1 MLGGYR
7 IEGRRAA
14 EIAAS
19 VERAVGAGELEPGQP
34 LPPMREL
41 AVQLGVNPNTVAAA
55 YRSLRERGVIET
67 AGRRGSRVRSKP
79 ATTGREYIRVEVPE
93 GVRDV
98 ANGNPDPALLPPLGP
113 AFAAA
118 AEQGDRE
125 PVLYGD
131 ATVDPEL
138 ARLARG
144 ALAADGVPAGPL
156 AVASGS
162 LDVIERVL
170 AAHLKPGDTV
180 AVEDPGWGSLL
191 DLVPA
196 LGLRVAPVG
205 VDDEGPLAEDVRQA
219 LTAGARALIVTD
231 RAQNPTGASVTA
243 PRARALR
250 AVLADHPDTL
260 LIEDDHGHGIVDLP
274 LHPLAGVT
282 RHWAF
287 VRSVAKAYG
296 PDLRLAVLTGD
307 DITVDRVHGRHRLGP
322 GWVSRIT
329 QRAVVNL
336 WAEGVLDTVKVAAAY
351 RERRD
356 RLIEA
361 LAVRGVEAHGRSG
374 LNVWIPVQ
382 DETGAVARLLH
393 AGWAVAPGA
402 RFRMGAPQGIRVTV
416 ASLKADEVAPLADAV
431 AKAVGPAPGHA
442 HPHPRVER

>member
-1 MLGGYR
+1 MLGEYR

-19 VERAVGAGELEPGQP
+19 VERAVGAGELEPGQL

-41 AVQLGVNPNTVAAA
+41 ANELGVNPNTVAAA
-55 YRSLRERGVIET
+55 YRTLRERGVIET
-67 AGRRGSRVRSKP
+67 AGRRGSRVLPKP
-79 ATTGREYIRVEVPE
+79 ATTGREDIRVEVPE
-93 GVRDV
+93 GVRNV
-98 ANGNPDPALLPPLGP
+98 ANGNPDPALLPPLAL

-125 PVLYGD
+125 PVLYGE

-138 ARLARG
+138 ARLARR
-144 ALAADGVPAGPL
+144 ALDADGVPDGPL

-196 LGLRVAPVG
+196 LGLRIAPVG
-205 VDDEGPLAEDVRQA
+205 VDDEGPRPEDVRRA
-219 LTAGARALIVTD
+219 LESGARALIVTD

-243 PRARALR
+243 ARARALR
-250 AVLADHPDTL
+250 AVLEGHPDIL
-260 LIEDDHGHGIVDLP
+260 LVEDDHGHGIVDLP

-307 DITVDRVHGRHRLGP
+307 EVTVDRVHGRHRLGP

-329 QRAVVNL
+329 QRAVVHL
-336 WAEGVLDTVKVAAAY
+336 WTDGVLNTAKVAAAY

-356 RLIEA
+356 RLIDA
-361 LAVRGVEAHGRSG
+361 LAERGVEAHGRSG
-374 LNVWIPVQ
+374 LNVWIPVP
-382 DETGAVARLLH
+382 DETGAVSRLLH

-416 ASLKADEVAPLADAV
+416 ATLTDAEVAPLADAV
-431 AKAVGPAPGHA
+431 SKALGPARSA
-442 HPHPRVER
+442 VTYR

>member
-1 MLGGYR
+1 MLGEYL
-7 IEGRRAA
+7 IEGRRAS

-19 VERAVGAGELEPGQP
+19 VESAVGAGELAPGQL

-55 YRSLRERGVIET
+55 YRTLRERGVIET

-93 GVRDV
+93 GVRNV
-98 ANGNPDPALLPPLGP
+98 ANGNPDPALLPPLAP

-125 PVLYGD
+125 PVLYGE

-138 ARLARG
+138 ARLARE
-144 ALAADGVPAGPL
+144 ALDADGVPQGPL

-196 LGLRVAPVG
+196 LGLRIAPVG
-205 VDDEGPLAEDVRQA
+205 VDDEGPRADDVRKG
-219 LTAGARALIVTD
+219 LESGARALIITD

-243 PRARALR
+243 TRARALR
-250 AVLADHPDTL
+250 AVLEDHPDIL

-282 RHWAF
+282 RQWAF

-307 DITVDRVHGRHRLGP
+307 EVTVDRVHGRHRLGP

-329 QRAVVNL
+329 QRAVVHL
-336 WAEGVLDTVKVAAAY
+336 WADGVLDTVEVAAAY

-356 RLIEA
+356 RLIGA
-361 LAVRGVEAHGRSG
+361 LAERGVEAHGRSG
-374 LNVWIPVQ
+374 LNVWIPVP
-382 DETGAVARLLH
+382 DETGAVSRLLH
-393 AGWAVAPGA
+393 AGWAVSPGA
-402 RFRMGAPQGIRVTV
+402 RFRMSAPQGIRVTV
-416 ASLKADEVAPLADAV
+416 STLATTEVPHLADAI
-431 AKAVGPAPGHA
+431 ARALGPSPTRNH
-442 HPHPRVER
+442 V

>member
-1 MLGGYR
+1 MLGEYR
-7 IEGRRAA
+7 IQGRRAS

-19 VERAVGAGELEPGQP
+19 VESAVGAGELAPGQL

-41 AVQLGVNPNTVAAA
+41 AVELGVNPNTVAAA
-55 YRSLRERGVIET
+55 YRTLRERGVIET

-79 ATTGREYIRVEVPE
+79 ATTGRDDIRVEVPE
-93 GVRDV
+93 GVRNV
-98 ANGNPDPALLPPLGP
+98 ANGNPDPALLPPLAP

-125 PVLYGD
+125 PVLYGE

-138 ARLARG
+138 ARLARE
-144 ALAADGVPAGPL
+144 ALDADGVPQGPL

-162 LDVIERVL
+162 LDVVERVL

-205 VDDEGPLAEDVRQA
+205 VDDEGPRADEVRKA
-219 LTAGARALIVTD
+219 LESGARALIITD

-243 PRARALR
+243 TRARALR
-250 AVLADHPDTL
+250 AVLEDHPDIL

-282 RHWAF
+282 LHWAF

-307 DITVDRVHGRHRLGP
+307 EVTVDRVHGRHRLGP

-329 QRAVVNL
+329 QRAVVHL
-336 WAEGVLDTVKVAAAY
+336 WAGGVLDTAEVAAAY

-356 RLIEA
+356 RLIGA
-361 LAVRGVEAHGRSG
+361 LAERGVEAHGRSG
-374 LNVWIPVQ
+374 LNVWIPVP
-382 DETGAVARLLH
+382 DETGAVSRLLH

-402 RFRMGAPQGIRVTV
+402 RFRMSAPQGIRVTV
-416 ASLKADEVAPLADAV
+416 ATLTAAEVAPLADAI
-431 AKAVGPAPGHA
+431 ARALGPSAT
-442 HPHPRVER
+442 RNVV

>member
-79 ATTGREYIRVEVPE
+79 ATTGRENIRVEVPE

-98 ANGNPDPALLPPLGP
+98 ADGNPDPTLLPPLGP

-118 AEQGDRE
+118 AAQGDRE

-144 ALAADGVPAGPL
+144 ALDADGVPAGPL

-205 VDDEGPLAEDVRQA
+205 VDDEGPLAEDVRRA
-219 LTAGARALIVTD
+219 LESGARALIVTD

-250 AVLADHPDTL
+250 SVLTDHPDTL
-260 LIEDDHGHGIVDLP
+260 LVEDDHGHGIVDLP

-307 DITVDRVHGRHRLGP
+307 EITVDRVHGRHRLGP

-336 WAEGVLDTVKVAAAY
+336 WADGVLDTAKPAAAY

-356 RLIEA
+356 RLIDA
-361 LAVRGVEAHGRSG
+361 LAARGVEAHGRSG

-402 RFRMGAPQGIRVTV
+402 RFRMAAPQGIRVTV

-431 AKAVGPAPGHA
+431 AKAVGPAAGHA
-442 HPHPRVER
+442 RPHPRVER

>member
-1 MLGGYR
+1 
-7 IEGRRAA
+7 
-14 EIAAS
+14 
-19 VERAVGAGELEPGQP
+19 
-34 LPPMREL
+34 MREL
-41 AVQLGVNPNTVAAA
+41 AMELGVNPNTVAAA
-55 YRSLRERGVIET
+55 YRTLRERGVIET

-79 ATTGREYIRVEVPE
+79 ATTGRDYIRVEVPE

-98 ANGNPDPALLPPLGP
+98 ANGNPDPALLPPLAP

-125 PVLYGD
+125 PVLYGE

-138 ARLARG
+138 ARLARE
-144 ALAADGVPAGPL
+144 ALDADGVPEGPL

-205 VDDEGPLAEDVRQA
+205 VDDQGPRADDVRQA
-219 LTAGARALIVTD
+219 LESGARALIITD
-231 RAQNPTGASVTA
+231 RAQNPTGASVTTT
-243 PRARALR
+243 RARALR
-250 AVLADHPDTL
+250 TVLEDHRDVL

-307 DITVDRVHGRHRLGP
+307 EVTVDRVHGRHRLGP

-329 QRAVVNL
+329 QRAVVQL
-336 WAEGVLDTVKVAAAY
+336 WAEGVLDTAEVAAAY
-351 RERRD
+351 GERRD
-356 RLIEA
+356 RLIGA
-361 LAVRGVEAHGRSG
+361 LAERGVEAHGRSG
-374 LNVWIPVQ
+374 LNVWIPVP
-382 DETGAVARLLH
+382 DETGAVSRLLH

-402 RFRMGAPQGIRVTV
+402 RFRMSAPQGIRVTV
-416 ASLKADEVAPLADAV
+416 STLATTEVPHLADAI
-431 AKAVGPAPGHA
+431 ARALGPSPTRSH
-442 HPHPRVER
+442 V

>member
-1 MLGGYR
+1 MG
-7 IEGRRAA
+7 
-14 EIAAS
+14 
-19 VERAVGAGELEPGQP
+19 
-34 LPPMREL
+34 
-41 AVQLGVNPNTVAAA
+41 LGVNPHTVAAA
-55 YRSLRERGVIET
+55 YRTLRERGVIET

-79 ATTGREYIRVEVPE
+79 ATTGRDSIRVEVPE
-93 GVRDV
+93 GVRNV
-98 ANGNPDPALLPPLGP
+98 ANGNPDPALLPPLAP

-125 PVLYGD
+125 PVLYGE

-138 ARLARG
+138 ARLARET
-144 ALAADGVPAGPL
+144 LDADGVPRGPL

-162 LDVIERVL
+162 LDVVERVL

-196 LGLRVAPVG
+196 LGLRIAPVG
-205 VDDEGPLAEDVRQA
+205 VDDEGPRADDVRKA
-219 LTAGARALIVTD
+219 LESGARALIITD
-231 RAQNPTGASVTA
+231 RAQNPTGASLTA
-243 PRARALR
+243 TRARALR
-250 AVLADHPDTL
+250 AVLEDHPDVL
-260 LIEDDHGHGIVDLP
+260 LVEDDHGHGIVDLP

-307 DITVDRVHGRHRLGP
+307 EVTVDRVHGRHRLGP

-329 QRAVVNL
+329 QRAVVHL
-336 WAEGVLDTVKVAAAY
+336 WADGVLDTAEVAAAY

-356 RLIEA
+356 RLIGA
-361 LAVRGVEAHGRSG
+361 LAERGVEAHGRSG
-374 LNVWIPVQ
+374 LNVWIPVP
-382 DETGAVARLLH
+382 DETGAVSRLLH

-402 RFRMGAPQGIRVTV
+402 RFRMSAPQGIRVTV
-416 ASLKADEVAPLADAV
+416 ATLATTEVPHLADAI
-431 AKAVGPAPGHA
+431 ARALGPSPTRNH
-442 HPHPRVER
+442 V

>member
-1 MLGGYR
+1 MLGEYR
-7 IEGRRAA
+7 IEGRRAS

-19 VERAVGAGELEPGQP
+19 VERAVGSGELEPGQL

-41 AVQLGVNPNTVAAA
+41 AAELSVNPNTVAAA
-55 YRSLRERGVIET
+55 YRTLRERGVIET

-98 ANGNPDPALLPPLGP
+98 ANGNPDPALLPPLAP

-125 PVLYGD
+125 PVLYGGE
-131 ATVDPEL
+131 TVDPEL

-144 ALAADGVPAGPL
+144 ALDTDGVPAGPL

-205 VDDEGPLAEDVRQA
+205 VDDEGPLVEDVRRA
-219 LTAGARALIVTD
+219 LESGARALIVTD

-243 PRARALR
+243 TRARALR
-250 AVLADHPDTL
+250 AVLGDYPEVL
-260 LIEDDHGHGIVDLP
+260 LVEDDHGHGIVDLP

-307 DITVDRVHGRHRLGP
+307 EVTVDRVHGRHRLGP
-322 GWVSRIT
+322 GWVSRII
-329 QRAVVNL
+329 QRAVVEL
-336 WAEGVLDTVKVAAAY
+336 WADGVLDIRKVADAY

-356 RLIEA
+356 RLIGA
-361 LAVRGVEAHGRSG
+361 LAERGVEAHGCSG
-374 LNVWIPVQ
+374 LNVWIPVP
-382 DETGAVARLLH
+382 DETGAVSRLLH

-402 RFRMGAPQGIRVTV
+402 RFRMSAPQGIRVTV
-416 ASLKADEVAPLADAV
+416 ATLTAQEATALADAI
-431 AKAVGPAPGHA
+431 AGALGPAPTRNH
-442 HPHPRVER
+442 V

>member
-1 MLGGYR
+1 MLGEYR

-19 VERAVGAGELEPGQP
+19 VERAVGAGELEPGQL

-41 AVQLGVNPNTVAAA
+41 AAELSVNPNTVAAA
-55 YRSLRERGVIET
+55 YRTLRERGVIET

-93 GVRDV
+93 GVRNV

-118 AEQGDRE
+118 AERGDRE
-125 PVLYGD
+125 PVLYGEP
-131 ATVDPEL
+131 TVDPEL

-144 ALAADGVPAGPL
+144 ALDADGVPDGPL

-170 AAHLKPGDTV
+170 AAHLRPGDTV

-196 LGLRVAPVG
+196 LGLRMAPMG
-205 VDDEGPLAEDVRQA
+205 VDDEGPLVDDVRRA
-219 LTAGARALIVTD
+219 LASGARALIVTD
-231 RAQNPTGASVTA
+231 RAQNPTGAAVTA
-243 PRARALR
+243 TRARALR
-250 AVLADHPDTL
+250 AVLKDHPDTL

-282 RHWAF
+282 HHWAF

-307 DITVDRVHGRHRLGP
+307 EVTVDRVGGRHRLGP
-322 GWVSRIT
+322 GWVSLIT
-329 QRAVVNL
+329 QRAVVHL
-336 WAEGVLDTVKVAAAY
+336 WADGVLDTTEVAAVY
-351 RERRD
+351 RRRRD
-356 RLIEA
+356 RLIDA
-361 LAVRGVEAHGRSG
+361 LAERGVEAHGRSG
-374 LNVWIPVQ
+374 LNVWIPVP

-402 RFRMGAPQGIRVTV
+402 RFRMSAPQGIRVTV
-416 ASLKADEVAPLADAV
+416 ATLKDTEVAPLADAV
-431 AKAVGPAPGHA
+431 ARASGPGPTRDH
-442 HPHPRVER
+442 V

>member
-1 MLGGYR
+1 MLEGYR

-19 VERAVGAGELEPGQP
+19 VERAVGAGQLEPGQL

-41 AVQLGVNPNTVAAA
+41 AAELSVNPNTVAAA
-55 YRSLRERGVIET
+55 YRTLRERGVIET

-93 GVRDV
+93 GVRNV

-118 AEQGDRE
+118 AERGDRE
-125 PVLYGD
+125 PVLYGE

-138 ARLARG
+138 ARLARK
-144 ALAADGVPAGPL
+144 ALHADGVPDGPL
-156 AVASGS
+156 ALASGS

-170 AAHLKPGDTV
+170 TAHLKPGDTV

-196 LGLRVAPVG
+196 LGLRTAPVG
-205 VDDEGPLAEDVRQA
+205 VDDEGPRPEDVGRA
-219 LTAGARALIVTD
+219 LESGARALIVTD

-243 PRARALR
+243 TRARALR
-250 AVLADHPDTL
+250 AVLADHPHTL

-274 LHPLAGVT
+274 LHPLAGAT

-307 DITVDRVHGRHRLGP
+307 ETTVDRVHGRHRLGP

-329 QRAVVNL
+329 QRAVVHL
-336 WAEGVLDTVKVAAAY
+336 WADGVLDTREVAAAY
-351 RERRD
+351 GERRD
-356 RLIEA
+356 RLIGA
-361 LAVRGVEAHGRSG
+361 LAERGVEAHGRSG
-374 LNVWIPVQ
+374 LNVWIPVP
-382 DETGAVARLLH
+382 DETGAVSRLLH

-402 RFRMGAPQGIRVTV
+402 RFRMNAPQGIRVTV
-416 ASLKADEVAPLADAV
+416 ATLTAEEATLLADAI
-431 AKAVGPAPGHA
+431 ARALGPAPT
-442 HPHPRVER
+442 RNYV

>member
-1 MLGGYR
+1 MLGEYR
-7 IEGRRAA
+7 ITGRRAA
-14 EIAAS
+14 EIAAGI
-19 VERAVGAGELEPGQP
+19 ERAVGAGKLEPGQL

-41 AVQLGVNPNTVAAA
+41 ANELGVNPNTVAAA
-55 YRSLRERGVIET
+55 YRTLRERGVIET

-79 ATTGREYIRVEVPE
+79 ATTGREYIGVEVPD
-93 GVRDV
+93 GVRNV
-98 ANGNPDPALLPPLGP
+98 ANGNPDPALLPPLAP

-118 AEQGDRE
+118 AAQGDRE
-125 PVLYGD
+125 PVLYGE
-131 ATVDPEL
+131 ASVDPDL
-138 ARLARG
+138 ARLARK
-144 ALAADGVPAGPL
+144 ALDADGVPDGPL

-196 LGLRVAPVG
+196 LGLRIAPVG
-205 VDDEGPLAEDVRQA
+205 VDDEGPRPEDVRRA
-219 LTAGARALIVTD
+219 LESGARALIVTD

-243 PRARALR
+243 TRARALR
-250 AVLADHPDTL
+250 AVLEEHPDVL
-260 LIEDDHGHGIVDLP
+260 LVEDDHGHGIVDLP

-307 DITVDRVHGRHRLGP
+307 EVTVDRVHGRHRLGP

-329 QRAVVNL
+329 QRAVAHL
-336 WAEGVLDTVKVAAAY
+336 WADGVLDTTRVAAAY

-356 RLIEA
+356 RLIDA
-361 LAVRGVEAHGRSG
+361 LAKRGVEAHGRSG
-374 LNVWIPVQ
+374 LNVWIPVP
-382 DETGAVARLLH
+382 DETGAVSRLLH

-416 ASLKADEVAPLADAV
+416 ATLGGDEVPPLADAI
-431 AKAVGPAPGHA
+431 AKSVGPASTRNH
-442 HPHPRVER
+442 V